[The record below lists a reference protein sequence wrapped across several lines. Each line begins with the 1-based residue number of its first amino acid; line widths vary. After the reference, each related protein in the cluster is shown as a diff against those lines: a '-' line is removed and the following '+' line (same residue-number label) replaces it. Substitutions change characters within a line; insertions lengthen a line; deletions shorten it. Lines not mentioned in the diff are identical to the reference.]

1 MQYSQNRLF
10 IIAGEGKSEVAYI
23 QEFNM
28 LFRELEMSARLHPV
42 CIGTDFF
49 SIVIAVII
57 RICEDNL
64 KRTMVLSLTCLS
76 SGESTRIAP
85 FNL

>member
-1 MQYSQNRLF
+1 MN
-10 IIAGEGKSEVAYI
+10 GTV
-23 QEFNM
+23 
-28 LFRELEMSARLHPV
+28 HPV

-64 KRTMVLSLTCLS
+64 KRTIDLSLTCLS